1 MVYSDFNTPSEN
13 MNLPI
18 YQIREMLHAQDEAAA
33 KAEEDNALR
42 EQAESDRERDD
53 YANYVN
59 DYITSKTDNLNKR
72 NRFLESVKSGFLSA
86 AMMKLYTESFDHK
99 LNKRD
104 KIVGKN
110 LITNFIQEQGTGELL
125 ERFKYQNTLLAEMGR
140 IVNKAY
146 QETVEILNKQED
158 ESKIPGR
165 AAELKLD
172 QTVVD
177 DFYKDL
183 CDLDTVEA
191 SQLIRDKVADAMSE
205 FIDENLQNRID
216 YKDIIDQAKEKIQG
230 SQEESAIDD
239 TMNEAKRRINEMR
252 RTRHK
257 NIFHYMVEA
266 VSKQVFKDESLN
278 KRYVHESSVDMDGVV
293 NSAELIYTMLE
304 MVNTT
309 EMVDEDYIRDYI
321 ISLTEV

>member
-146 QETVEILNKQED
+146 QETVETLNKQED